1 MQRYP
6 VHWSGDGVARF
17 EDLACVLRAALS
29 IGLSG
34 VPFYSSDVGGFS
46 GNPDAELWVRWMQ
59 LGALMSHVRAHGS
72 PPREPW
78 EYGPLAEDLSRQVL
92 ELRYRLLPYL
102 WTQSRA
108 LMGTGQP
115 LVRPLLLDSPG
126 DRVAWDVDD
135 QYLLGT
141 DLLVAPVLEAGAR
154 RRRVYLP
161 DGDWYVFATGER
173 LAGGRFVVAEAPL
186 DTVPMYVRAGAAVP
200 MGPVQQHV
208 DELPCDPLTVHVY
221 GTGAGSADVVAGD
234 VVVPIRWSA
243 DGDSAELTTGPA
255 PGVVELVWHAPS
267 GDTTT
272 ARGDARTGV
281 TVSTSGRQIGADG

>member
-29 IGLSG
+29 IGMSG

-78 EYGPLAEDLSRQVL
+78 EYGPLAEDLSRTVL

-102 WTQSRA
+102 WTQSRD
-108 LMGTGQP
+108 LLGTGLP
-115 LVRPLLLDSPG
+115 LVRPLLVAHPEDP
-126 DRVAWDVDD
+126 VAWGVDD

-161 DGDWYVFATGER
+161 DGDWYAFGTGER
-173 LAGGRFVVAEAPL
+173 LSGARFVTAEAPL
-186 DTVPMYVRAGAAVP
+186 DTVPLYVRSGAAVP

-221 GTGAGSADVVAGD
+221 GTGSGSLDVVAGPAT
-234 VVVPIRWSA
+234 VPVRWSA
-243 DGDSAELTTGPA
+243 DADGARLTAGAA
-255 PGVVELVWHAPS
+255 PGVVELVWHAPT
-267 GDTTT
+267 GDLVT
-272 ARGDARTGV
+272 AAAGGRDGV
-281 TVSTSGRQIGADG
+281 TLRARPTPGAGST